1 MIDWIIKTIDYFSQ
15 RKDLNLLIR
24 VHPTEIN
31 SDRPAKQKVKDEIE
45 KIQKLPANVFL
56 IDSNDSISTYSILN
70 YCNALLVYGT
80 KLGIEFAAREFR

>member
-45 KIQKLPANVFL
+45 KKYKKLPANVFL

-70 YCNALLVYGT
+70 YCSII
-80 KLGIEFAAREFR
+80 GIWY